1 MIYSRGCLYGHDVKV
16 SLQYQNGTDEGAFLI
31 MTYSK
36 ILCESMKL
44 YQDECHPIKKGKFM
58 PCEFPLFQSIQFHE
72 SNEEEPPIIPDSG
85 TSLLS
90 FPKCSYSDFTATT
103 RENKMNNQATRLL
116 RLPEVLERTGYGKAW
131 IYRLISE
138 GRFPA
143 PVKIGVRAVAF
154 VESEVD
160 EWIQSV
166 IEVSRNNV
174 A

>member
-1 MIYSRGCLYGHDVKV
+1 MNTTNQ
-16 SLQYQNGTDEGAFLI
+16 SLI
-31 MTYSK
+31 
-36 ILCESMKL
+36 
-44 YQDECHPIKKGKFM
+44 
-58 PCEFPLFQSIQFHE
+58 
-72 SNEEEPPIIPDSG
+72 
-85 TSLLS
+85 
-90 FPKCSYSDFTATT
+90 
-103 RENKMNNQATRLL
+103 
-116 RLPEVLERTGYGKAW
+116 RLPEVLKRTGFGKAW

-166 IEVSRNNV
+166 IESSRINV